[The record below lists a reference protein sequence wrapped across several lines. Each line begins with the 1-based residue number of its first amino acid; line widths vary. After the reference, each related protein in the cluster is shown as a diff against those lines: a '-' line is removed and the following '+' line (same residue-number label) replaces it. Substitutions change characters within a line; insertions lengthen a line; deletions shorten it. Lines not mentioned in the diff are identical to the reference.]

1 MKDCFQ
7 FIAKNIRKLR
17 KIKGFT
23 QERLAEEADIS
34 VTHLNRFENGKS
46 QLSMTAYLDI
56 LQALGATTMLITYPK
71 NLEDA
76 EEIFQD
82 FALLIN
88 DCSKKE
94 AQFLLKTMGNIKN
107 NLKEVS

>member
-34 VTHLNRFENGKS
+34 VTHYYYRFFFRGWQYKNVLNTELPMRVKH
-46 QLSMTAYLDI
+46 
-56 LQALGATTMLITYPK
+56 
-71 NLEDA
+71 
-76 EEIFQD
+76 
-82 FALLIN
+82 
-88 DCSKKE
+88 C
-94 AQFLLKTMGNIKN
+94 
-107 NLKEVS
+107 